1 MIQSIL
7 VFDPGESTG
16 WCFQDIT
23 GATCGG
29 TARKNHLEVAQ
40 LIRVTRPDLVV
51 LERFNLYPQ
60 MAKSLSWNSFYPCET
75 IGVIK
80 VVCMELNIP
89 IVEQAPSIK
98 KYFGG
103 FQEDWQSIGLLP
115 VELEPFSRG
124 VTEHT
129 KDAYMHYRYFVRNGL
144 RKFQGAP

>member
-1 MIQSIL
+1 MSKSIL

-16 WCFQDIT
+16 WCFQDRNGIV
-23 GATCGG
+23 CGG
-29 TARKNHLEVAQ
+29 TARKNHLEVAN
-40 LIRVTRPDLVV
+40 LIKVAQPDIVV

-80 VVCMELNIP
+80 VVCMELGIP
-89 IVEQAPSIK
+89 IVEQAPGIK

-103 FQEDWQSIGLLP
+103 FQKDWETIGVLLP
-115 VELEPFSRG
+115 MFEPFSKG

-129 KDAYMHYRYFVRNGL
+129 KDAYMHYKYFLRNGL
-144 RKFQGAP
+144 KKFV

>member
-1 MIQSIL
+1 MSKSIL

-16 WCFQDIT
+16 WCYQT
-23 GATCGG
+23 SNGLVCGG
-29 TARKNHLEVAQ
+29 TARKDHLEVAN
-40 LIRVTRPDLVV
+40 LIRAAQPDIVV

-80 VVCMELNIP
+80 VICMELKIP

-103 FQEDWQSIGLLP
+103 FQADWETISYLP
-115 VELEPFSRG
+115 LQLEPFSKG

-129 KDAYMHYRYFVRNGL
+129 KDAYMHFRYFLRNGL
-144 RKFQGAP
+144 KKFV

>member
-1 MIQSIL
+1 MKSIL

-16 WCFQDIT
+16 WCFQVSN
-23 GATCGG
+23 GLVYGG
-29 TARKNHLEVAQ
+29 TARKNHLEVAN
-40 LIRVTRPDLVV
+40 LIRTAQPDIVV

-80 VVCMELNIP
+80 VVCMEMAIP

-103 FQEDWQSIGLLP
+103 FQSDWETIGYLP
-115 VELEPFSRG
+115 SQLEPFSKG

-144 RKFQGAP
+144 KKFQDQY

>member
-1 MIQSIL
+1 MSKSIL

-16 WCFQDIT
+16 WCFQASN
-23 GATCGG
+23 GLVYGG
-29 TARKNHLEVAQ
+29 TARKNHLEVAT
-40 LIRVTRPDLVV
+40 LIEVAHPDIVV

-80 VVCMELNIP
+80 VVCMELKIP
-89 IVEQAPSIK
+89 VVEQAPGIK

-103 FQEDWQSIGLLP
+103 FQADWETIGYLP
-115 VELEPFSRG
+115 LQLEPFSKG

-129 KDAYMHYRYFVRNGL
+129 KDAYMHYRYFLRNGL
-144 RKFQGAP
+144 KKFI